1 MSVKANATPLPDRVK
16 LRRALISVSDK
27 TGLIDFAKGLGE
39 LGVELVSTGGTAKA
53 LAEAGL
59 SVRDVSDLTGFP
71 EIMDG
76 RVKTLHPG
84 VHGGLLAIRDDAA
97 HAAAMRQHAIAAI
110 DLLVV
115 NLYPFEATRASG
127 ASPETIVEN
136 IDIGGPAMIRA
147 GAKNHG
153 YVTVVVDPADYAAVL
168 AGLRATGGETS
179 LDERR
184 QLAARAF
191 ARTAAY
197 DAAVSGWFAESLGET
212 APRRVAIAGELAEEL
227 RYGENPHQSAGF
239 YRTGEGR
246 PGVATARQVQGKAL
260 SYNNIN
266 DTDAAFELVAEFD
279 PARTAA
285 VAIIKHANPCGVAEA
300 GDLAGAYH
308 AALACDPVSAFGG
321 IVALNRRL
329 DAAAA
334 GEIVKVF
341 TEVIIAP
348 EADDEAIAIVAKKKN
363 LRLLLTG
370 GLPDPRA
377 AGRTFRSVAGGFLMQ
392 SRDAGVVEDLDLKV
406 VTKRAPNEAELADMR
421 FAFRVAKHVK
431 SNTIVYAKGGATV
444 GIGAGQMSRVD
455 SARIAARKAEDAAQA
470 AGADRSATIGSVV
483 ASDAFFPFADG
494 LLSAVEAGATAVIQ
508 PGGSM
513 RDDEVI
519 AAADAHGIA
528 MVLTGMRHFRH

>member
-1 MSVKANATPLPDRVK
+1 MSVKANASPLPDRVK
-16 LRRALISVSDK
+16 VRRALISVSDK
-27 TGLIDFAKGLGE
+27 TGLEEFAKGLAG
-39 LGVELVSTGGTAKA
+39 LGVELVSTGGTAKS
-53 LAEAGL
+53 LSSAGL
-59 SVRDVSDLTGFP
+59 AVRDVSELTGFP

-84 VHGGLLAIRDDAA
+84 VHGGLLGIRDDAA
-97 HAAAMRQHAIAAI
+97 HAKAMEEHGIAGI

-127 ASPETIVEN
+127 ASQETIVEN

-153 YVTVVVDPADYAAVL
+153 YVAVVVDPADYAAVL
-168 AGLRATGGETS
+168 AALTGTGGETT
-179 LDERR
+179 LAFRR
-184 QLAARAF
+184 ELAARAYG
-191 ARTAAY
+191 RTAAY
-197 DAAVSGWFAESLGET
+197 DAAVSSWFAETLGET
-212 APRRVAIAGELAEEL
+212 TPKRFAVAGELAEAL
-227 RYGENPHQSAGF
+227 RYGENPHQWAGF
-239 YRTGEGR
+239 YRNGEAR
-246 PGVATARQVQGKAL
+246 PGVATARQLQGKAL

-266 DTDAAFELVAEFD
+266 DTDAAFELVGEFD
-279 PARTAA
+279 PARSAA
-285 VAIIKHANPCGVAEA
+285 VAIIKHANPCGVAE
-300 GDLAGAYH
+300 GVDLVTAYR

-329 DAAAA
+329 DAASAE
-334 GEIVKVF
+334 EIVKVF

-348 EADDEAIAIVAKKKN
+348 EADDEAIAIVAAKKN

-377 AGRTFRSVAGGFLMQ
+377 PGRFVKSVAGGLLVQ
-392 SRDAGVVEDLDLKV
+392 SRDNGVVDDLDLKV
-406 VTKRAPNEAELADMR
+406 VTKRAPSAAELADLR

-431 SNTIVYAKGGATV
+431 SNTIVYARDGATV

-455 SARIAARKAEDAAQA
+455 SARIAARKAEDAAKA
-470 AGADRSATIGSVV
+470 AGAEKPATIGSVV

-519 AAADAHGIA
+519 AAADEHGIA
-528 MVLTGMRHFRH
+528 MVMTGMRHFRH